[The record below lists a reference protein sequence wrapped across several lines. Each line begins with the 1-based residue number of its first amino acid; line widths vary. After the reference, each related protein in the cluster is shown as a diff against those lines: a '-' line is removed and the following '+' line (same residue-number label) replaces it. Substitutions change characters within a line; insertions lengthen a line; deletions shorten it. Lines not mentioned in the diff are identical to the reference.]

1 MTFKSNAGTIIDRA
15 INELRTGRP
24 LIIQNN
30 KEYWMFFNIE
40 HSQSS
45 IFSKF
50 NKYLIEKKYLLLT
63 KQKAQ
68 SIFNRNLKN
77 NIYFEINPKTN
88 VNKIINLFENPIN
101 QNKSIKLT
109 KIKKFKSK
117 KFHDVCIDLSK
128 NAKMIPSLV
137 FKKLNNKYKKNINDF
152 AFKNGILLFD
162 YKDLVNQNELI
173 SKSIKLVSSANVPL
187 PQNENSIFKIFKSYI
202 GSDKHVAIIVNPNKI
217 KKQCVNLRIH
227 SACFTGDIFHS
238 LKCDCGEQLN
248 QSITYMVKNNG
259 GIILYL
265 EQEGRGIGLANKMR
279 AYSLQAKG
287 MDTIDADHNIGFLD
301 DERDFKIAARILKL
315 LKIQKVN
322 MITNN
327 KNKINS
333 IKKAGIKVDNQVNT
347 KPTLN
352 KFNKN
357 YFKTRIKKT
366 GYGLKIAV

>member
-1 MTFKSNAGTIIDRA
+1 MSFKSNAGTIIDRA

-30 KEYWMFFNIE
+30 EENWMFFNIE
-40 HSQSS
+40 HSHSS
-45 IFSKF
+45 IFNQF
-50 NKYLIEKKYLLLT
+50 NKYLIDKKYLLVT
-63 KQKAQ
+63 KQKAY
-68 SIFNRNLKN
+68 SIFNKNIKN
-77 NIYFEINPKTN
+77 NIFFEINHKTDIN
-88 VNKIINLFENPIN
+88 NIVNLFVNPLSK
-101 QNKSIKLT
+101 NKTIKFS

-128 NAKMIPSLV
+128 NAKMIPSLI
-137 FKKLNNKYKKNINDF
+137 FKKISNKYNENINDF
-152 AFKNGILLFD
+152 AFKNGVLLFN

-173 SKSIKLVSSANVPL
+173 SKSIKLVSSAKVPL
-187 PQNENSIFKIFKSYI
+187 PKNQNSNFKIFKSYI
-202 GSDKHVAIIVNPNKI
+202 GSEKHVAIIVNPNKI

-248 QSITYMVKNNG
+248 QSISYMSRNNG

-279 AYSLQAKG
+279 AYSLQSKG

-301 DERDFKIAARILKL
+301 DERDFKIAAQILKL

-322 MITNN
+322 LITNN
-327 KNKINS
+327 KNKISS
-333 IKKAGIKVDNQVNT
+333 IKKAGIKVENQINT